1 MKRFCCKII
10 LAGMVIAGVQ
20 GCTRSATYYSRP
32 LPSSNRTPAS
42 ESAILPPS
50 PSLPKPYKALG
61 QWYQPLPDARGF
73 KQTGIASWYGEDFH
87 GKKTSS
93 GEIYDMYAE
102 SAAHKTLPL
111 GTIVRVRNLDNNRE
125 MEIRINDR
133 GPFVTGRVIDLSYAC
148 ASKLGVVGP
157 GTVPIELV
165 AVGTTALTANSGA
178 GSADF
183 YYQGNFTIQV
193 GAFSDRNNAERLK
206 AKLDKSYQNAHIQP
220 YDTGREI
227 FYRVRVTKCSSLEQ
241 AIQNEKMMSSG
252 GYDGAFAVAE

>member
-1 MKRFCCKII
+1 MKRICSMII
-10 LAGMVIAGVQ
+10 LAGVLMAGIY
-20 GCTRSATYYSRP
+20 GCTRSVPTSSRP
-32 LPSSNRTPAS
+32 FPSSSRPSA
-42 ESAILPPS
+42 AILPS
-50 PSLPKPYKALG
+50 APKPYKALG

-73 KQTGIASWYGEDFH
+73 RQTGIASWYGEDFH

-148 ASKLGVVGP
+148 ANRLGVVGP
-157 GTVPIELV
+157 GTAPVEVI
-165 AVGTTALTANSGA
+165 AVGTTALAAGSGTT
-178 GSADF
+178 SADF
-183 YYQGNFTIQV
+183 FYQGNFTIQV
-193 GAFSDRNNAERLK
+193 GAFSDRSNAERLK

-220 YDTGREI
+220 FDNGRET
-227 FYRVRVTKCSSLEQ
+227 FFRVRVTKCSSLDQ
-241 AIQNEKMMSSG
+241 AIQNEKMLAST
-252 GYDGAFAVAE
+252 GYEGAFAVAE

>member
-1 MKRFCCKII
+1 MKRICCLII
-10 LAGMVIAGVQ
+10 LGGILIAGVY
-20 GCTRSATYYSRP
+20 GCTRSTVPSSSRP
-32 LPSSNRTPAS
+32 PVPSSSR
-42 ESAILPPS
+42 PPS
-50 PSLPKPYKALG
+50 AAIPPPSSSKPYKALG

-73 KQTGIASWYGEDFH
+73 KQTGIASWYGDDFH

-93 GEIYDMYAE
+93 GEIYDMHAE

-157 GTVPIELV
+157 GTVPVELV
-165 AVGTTALTANSGA
+165 AVGTTALAANSGA
-178 GSADF
+178 GSSDF

-193 GAFSDRNNAERLK
+193 GAFSDRNNAEKLK
-206 AKLDKSYQNAHIQP
+206 VKLDKSYQNAHIQP

-241 AIQNEKMMSSG
+241 AIQNEKMLTSG

>member
-1 MKRFCCKII
+1 MKRECCVMII
-10 LAGMVIAGVQ
+10 LAGMVIAGVY
-20 GCTRSATYYSRP
+20 GCSRTYV
-32 LPSSNRTPAS
+32 PSSRRPPAG
-42 ESAILPPS
+42 AIPPS
-50 PSLPKPYKALG
+50 SAKPYKALG

-133 GPFVTGRVIDLSYAC
+133 GPFVAGRVIDLSYAC
-148 ASKLGVVGP
+148 ASRLGVVGP
-157 GTVPIELV
+157 GTAPVELV
-165 AVGTTALTANSGA
+165 AVGTTASAASSGA

-183 YYQGNFTIQV
+183 YYRGNFTIQV
-193 GAFSDRNNAERLK
+193 GAFSDRNNAEKLK
-206 AKLDKSYQNAHIQP
+206 AKLDKSFQNAHIQS
-220 YDTGREI
+220 YDTGSEI
-227 FYRVRVTKCSSLEQ
+227 FYRVRVTKCSTLEQ
-241 AIQNEKMMSSG
+241 AVQYEKTLASG
-252 GYDGAFAVAE
+252 GYAGAFAVAE

>member
-1 MKRFCCKII
+1 MIL
-10 LAGMVIAGVQ
+10 LAGMLIAVVY
-20 GCTRSATYYSRP
+20 GCSRSV
-32 LPSSNRTPAS
+32 PSSRRPPAP
-42 ESAILPPS
+42 AIGLPPTAVVP
-50 PSLPKPYKALG
+50 PSSPKPYKALG

-73 KQTGIASWYGEDFH
+73 KQSGIASWYGEDFH

-133 GPFVTGRVIDLSYAC
+133 GPFVAGRVIDLSYAC
-148 ASKLGVVGP
+148 ATKLGVVGP
-157 GTVPIELV
+157 GTAPVEVI
-165 AVGTTALTANSGA
+165 AVGTTALADSGA
-178 GSADF
+178 TGSADF

-193 GAFSDRNNAERLK
+193 GAFSDRNNAERLR
-206 AKLDKSYQNAHIQP
+206 AKLDKSYHNAHIQT

-227 FYRVRVTKCSSLEQ
+227 YYRVRVTKASSLEQ
-241 AIQNEKMMSSG
+241 AIQYEKTLASG

>member
-1 MKRFCCKII
+1 MKRCCCRII
-10 LAGMVIAGVQ
+10 LAGVLIAGIC

-32 LPSSNRTPAS
+32 LPASSRPTTA
-42 ESAILPPS
+42 AIPPPTS
-50 PSLPKPYKALG
+50 SPKPYKALG

-133 GPFVTGRVIDLSYAC
+133 GPFVAGRVIDLSYAC
-148 ASKLGVVGP
+148 AAKLGVVGP

-165 AVGTTALTANSGA
+165 AVGTTELASGA

-193 GAFSDRNNAERLK
+193 GAFSDRNNAEKLK
-206 AKLDKSYQNAHIQP
+206 DKLAKSYQNAHIQP

-227 FYRVRVTKCSSLEQ
+227 FYRVRVTKCASLEQ
-241 AIQNEKMMSSG
+241 AIQNEKMLASSG
-252 GYDGAFAVAE
+252 YDRAFAVAE

>member
-1 MKRFCCKII
+1 MKRLCCLII
-10 LAGMVIAGVQ
+10 LGGMLLSGVH
-20 GCTRSATYYSRP
+20 GCTRHSVPSSGRPPVPSSSRP
-32 LPSSNRTPAS
+32 QPAAIPPSSA
-42 ESAILPPS
+42 
-50 PSLPKPYKALG
+50 KPYKALG

-111 GTIVRVRNLDNNRE
+111 GTIVRVRNVDNNRE

-148 ASKLGVVGP
+148 ASKLGVLGP
-157 GTVPIELV
+157 GTAPVELV
-165 AVGTTALTANSGA
+165 AVGTTALVAKTGA

-206 AKLDKSYQNAHIQP
+206 AKLEKSYQNAHIQA
-220 YDTGREI
+220 YDTGRDI

-241 AIQNEKMMSSG
+241 AIQNEKLLASG

>member
-1 MKRFCCKII
+1 MRRLCCVMI
-10 LAGMVIAGVQ
+10 LAGMVIAGVY
-20 GCTRSATYYSRP
+20 GCSRSV
-32 LPSSNRTPAS
+32 PSSRRPPTG
-42 ESAILPPS
+42 AIPPS
-50 PSLPKPYKALG
+50 SAKPYKAMG

-111 GTIVRVRNLDNNRE
+111 GTIVRVRNLDNKRE

-148 ASKLGVVGP
+148 ACKLGVVGP
-157 GTVPIELV
+157 GTAPVEVV
-165 AVGTTALTANSGA
+165 AVGTTALAAKSGA
-178 GSADF
+178 GSADY

-193 GAFSDRNNAERLK
+193 GAFSDRNNAEKLK

-227 FYRVRVTKCSSLEQ
+227 YYRVRVTKSSSLEQ
-241 AIQNEKMMSSG
+241 AIRNEKMLASG
-252 GYDGAFAVAE
+252 GYAGAFAVAE

>member
-1 MKRFCCKII
+1 MKRFCCLII
-10 LAGMVIAGVQ
+10 LGWILIAGVY
-20 GCTRSATYYSRP
+20 GCTRSVPSSSRP
-32 LPSSNRTPAS
+32 PSTV
-42 ESAILPPS
+42 PPYS
-50 PSLPKPYKALG
+50 PKPYKALG

-73 KQTGIASWYGEDFH
+73 KQSGIASWYGDDFH

-111 GTIVRVRNLDNNRE
+111 GTIVRVRNTDNNKE

-133 GPFVTGRVIDLSYAC
+133 GPFVTGRIIDLSYTC
-148 ASKLGVVGP
+148 ASKLGVLGP
-157 GTVPIELV
+157 GTAPVELV
-165 AVGTTALTANSGA
+165 AVGTTASAANSGS

-193 GAFSDRNNAERLK
+193 GDFSDRSNAEKLK
-206 AKLDKSYQNAHIQP
+206 AKLDKSYQNAHIQS
-220 YDTGREI
+220 YNSGREI

-241 AIQNEKMMSSG
+241 AIQYEKTLASG

>member
-1 MKRFCCKII
+1 MKRFGCKII
-10 LAGMVIAGVQ
+10 LAGMVIAGVL
-20 GCTRSATYYSRP
+20 GCTRSATYHRRP
-32 LPSSNRTPAS
+32 LPSSSRPQTA
-42 ESAILPPS
+42 AIPPS
-50 PSLPKPYKALG
+50 TPSSPKPYKALG

-133 GPFVTGRVIDLSYAC
+133 GPFVNGRVIDLSYAC

-165 AVGTTALTANSGA
+165 AVGTTAPPAGSGA
-178 GSADF
+178 GSSDF

-193 GAFSDRNNAERLK
+193 GAFSDRSNAEKLK
-206 AKLDKSYQNAHIQP
+206 AKLDQSYQNAHIQT

-227 FYRVRVTKCSSLEQ
+227 FYRVRVTKCSSLDQ
-241 AIQNEKMMSSG
+241 AIQNEKLLATG
-252 GYDGAFAVAE
+252 GYGGAFAVAE

>member
-1 MKRFCCKII
+1 MKRICWLII
-10 LAGMVIAGVQ
+10 LGGILIAGA
-20 GCTRSATYYSRP
+20 GCTRHSVSSSSRP
-32 LPSSNRTPAS
+32 PASSSNRS
-42 ESAILPPS
+42 QSAATAPS
-50 PSLPKPYKALG
+50 SPKPYKALG

-125 MEIRINDR
+125 MEVRINDR
-133 GPFVTGRVIDLSYAC
+133 GPFVTGRIIDLSHAC
-148 ASKLGVVGP
+148 ASKLGVLGP
-157 GTVPIELV
+157 GTAPVELV
-165 AVGTTALTANSGA
+165 AVGTTALAASSGA

-183 YYQGNFTIQV
+183 YYRGNFTIQV
-193 GAFSDRNNAERLK
+193 GAFSDRSNAEKLK
-206 AKLDKSYQNAHIQP
+206 IKLDKSYQNAHIQS
-220 YDTGREI
+220 YDNGREI
-227 FYRVRVTKCSSLEQ
+227 FFRVRVTKCSSLEQ
-241 AIQNEKMMSSG
+241 AVQNEKTLASG

>member
-1 MKRFCCKII
+1 MI
-10 LAGMVIAGVQ
+10 LGGILIAGVY
-20 GCTRSATYYSRP
+20 GCTRSVPSSSRPPSVPSSSRP
-32 LPSSNRTPAS
+32 LSAAIPSSS
-42 ESAILPPS
+42 
-50 PSLPKPYKALG
+50 PKPYKALG

-73 KQTGIASWYGEDFH
+73 KQTGVASWYGEDFH

-93 GEIYDMYAE
+93 GEIYDMHAE

-133 GPFVTGRVIDLSYAC
+133 GPFVTGRIIDLSHAC
-148 ASKLGVVGP
+148 ASRLGVLGP
-157 GTVPIELV
+157 GTAPVELV
-165 AVGTTALTANSGA
+165 AVGTTALAANSGA

-183 YYQGNFTIQV
+183 YYRGNFTIQV
-193 GAFSDRNNAERLK
+193 GAFSDRNNAEKLK
-206 AKLDKSYQNAHIQP
+206 AKLDKSYQNAHIQS
-220 YDTGREI
+220 YDNGREI

-241 AIQNEKMMSSG
+241 AIQNEKTLASG

>member
-1 MKRFCCKII
+1 MKRFCCVMI
-10 LAGMVIAGVQ
+10 LGGMLIAYVH
-20 GCTRSATYYSRP
+20 GCARSVPSSSRP
-32 LPSSNRTPAS
+32 PSAAVPPSAMIPPSS
-42 ESAILPPS
+42 
-50 PSLPKPYKALG
+50 PKPYKALG

-73 KQTGIASWYGEDFH
+73 SQKGMASWYGEDFH

-133 GPFVTGRVIDLSYAC
+133 GPFVTGRIIDLSYAC
-148 ASKLGVVGP
+148 ATKLGVVGP
-157 GTVPIELV
+157 GTAPVEVV
-165 AVGTTALTANSGA
+165 AVGTTALASAA

-183 YYQGNFTIQV
+183 YYRGNFTIQV

-206 AKLDKSYQNAHIQP
+206 AKLDKTYQNAHIQP
-220 YDTGREI
+220 FDNGRGI
-227 FYRVRVTKCSSLEQ
+227 LYRVRVTKCSSLEQ
-241 AIQNEKMMSSG
+241 AVQNEKMLASA
-252 GYDGAFAVAE
+252 GYDGAFTVAE

>member
-1 MKRFCCKII
+1 MKRICCLII
-10 LAGMVIAGVQ
+10 LGGMLIAGVY
-20 GCTRSATYYSRP
+20 GCTRSTVPSSSRP
-32 LPSSNRTPAS
+32 PSAATPPPSSA
-42 ESAILPPS
+42 
-50 PSLPKPYKALG
+50 KPYKALG

-73 KQTGIASWYGEDFH
+73 KQTGIASWYGDDFH

-93 GEIYDMYAE
+93 GEIYDMHAE

-148 ASKLGVVGP
+148 ASKLGVLGP
-157 GTVPIELV
+157 GTAPVELV
-165 AVGTTALTANSGA
+165 AVGTTALAASSGA
-178 GSADF
+178 GSKDF

-206 AKLDKSYQNAHIQP
+206 AKLEKSYQNAHIQS
-220 YDTGREI
+220 YDNGRDI

-241 AIQNEKMMSSG
+241 AVQNEKMLASG